1 MYPSITAAAAALRR
15 GETTSVGLVTDSF
28 SATSALNPIL
38 GAFVSRLEES
48 ALAAAEVADRE
59 RESGIDR
66 GPLHGIPLAVK
77 DIIRTDGSETRAQ
90 SDVLSS
96 EWSAGEEAPAV
107 TRLRDAG
114 AIITGKTSTM
124 EFALG
129 FPEPEKS
136 FPLPR
141 NPWNPE
147 HWTGGSSSGTA
158 VAVSAGL
165 VLGGLGTDTGGSI
178 RWPAAACGVTGFK
191 PTFGLVPNR
200 GVLPLGFTFDHVGP
214 LARTAVDA
222 AHLLEAIAGFDS
234 QDVTSVHHDLPD
246 LTADL
251 PDSLSGLTIGVTS
264 LAEHTSFALPELES
278 VFEAAVAVL
287 EDAGA
292 RVVRIELPLYEEMRT
307 VTMLGSIVEA
317 YAFHRD
323 DLIARWDDY
332 GPTSRMGFVKGALV
346 TGGDYLQMQRAR
358 RVAQR
363 RVATLFSE
371 VDAIVTPTIARAAD
385 RYGAFDFAA
394 TVDSMH
400 TSYWDALGNPAMSVP
415 MGFSDD
421 GLPLGLQII
430 AAPFAERRVVEVGNA
445 FQQRTSFHELTP
457 ALVSHL
463 SEHSR

>member
-1 MYPSITAAAAALRR
+1 MYPTITAAAAALRR
-15 GETTSVGLVTDSF
+15 GDTTSVELVTASLL
-28 SATSALNPIL
+28 ATTALNPTL
-38 GAFVSRLEES
+38 GAFVSRFDET
-48 ALAAAEVADRE
+48 ALAAARAADQE

-77 DIIRTDGSETRAQ
+77 DIIRTDEAETRAQ

-96 EWSAGEEAPAV
+96 DWSNAAEAPAV
-107 TRLRDAG
+107 TRLRAAG

-129 FPEPEKS
+129 FPEPEKA

-158 VAVSAGL
+158 VAIAGGM
-165 VLGGLGTDTGGSI
+165 VLGGIGTDTGGSI

-222 AHLLEAIAGFDS
+222 AHVLEAIAGHDPL
-234 QDVTSVHHDLPD
+234 DVTSIDHDLPN
-246 LTADL
+246 LATAL
-251 PDSLSGLTIGVTS
+251 PDSLAGLTIGVTS
-264 LAEHTSFALPELES
+264 LSNHTSFALPELET

-287 EDAGA
+287 ESAGA
-292 RVVRIELPLYEEMRT
+292 RIVRVELPLYEEMRT

-317 YAFHRD
+317 FAFHRD
-323 DLIARWDDY
+323 DLIARWNDY

-346 TGGDYLQMQRAR
+346 SGGDYLQMQRAR

-363 RVATLFSE
+363 RVASLFSE

-400 TSYWDALGNPAMSVP
+400 TAYWDALGNPAMSVP
-415 MGFSDD
+415 MGFSKNA
-421 GLPLGLQII
+421 LPLGMQII

-445 FQQRTSFHELTP
+445 FQQRTSFHELLPT
-457 ALVSHL
+457 LVSNL
-463 SEHSR
+463 TEHVR